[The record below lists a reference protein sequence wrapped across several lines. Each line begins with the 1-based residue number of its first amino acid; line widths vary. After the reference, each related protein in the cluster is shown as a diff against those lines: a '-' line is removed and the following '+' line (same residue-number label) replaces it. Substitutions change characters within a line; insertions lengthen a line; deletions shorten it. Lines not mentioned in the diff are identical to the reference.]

1 MRFLHAPIL
10 AAALAILATACHSAP
25 TEDANNL
32 VLRTYD
38 VPKGSARAVVSTLG
52 DTFWMGE
59 NKLVGRAS
67 ITPDGRL
74 AVLATQNVQEGVQT
88 LIDEITKHPPTYE
101 QSIEL
106 HYFVLLGKPAA
117 GPQPPPAGVSEIQ
130 PAIDEIVRTQ
140 GPQTFTVAERMQLSS
155 LNGDNGKAETEQ
167 LRISQKAAQTNE
179 GVDARVEIQFAKN
192 DKLET
197 RVHLVADRIVVL
209 GATSQHSDAGDG
221 STLYYVVRVAP
232 RADGKRP

>member
-1 MRFLHAPIL
+1 
-10 AAALAILATACHSAP
+10 
-25 TEDANNL
+25 
-32 VLRTYD
+32 
-38 VPKGSARAVVSTLG
+38 
-52 DTFWMGE
+52 MGE

-88 LIDEITKHPPTYE
+88 LIEEITKHPPTYE

-106 HYFVLLGKPAA
+106 HYFVILGKPAA

-130 PAIDEIVRTQ
+130 PALDEIARAQ

-155 LNGDNGKAETEQ
+155 LNGDGGKAETEQ
-167 LRISQKAAQTNE
+167 LKIFQKAAQTND